1 MAAYSLLWEAVS
13 GHDVAKEGHMR
24 ISAKESLK
32 ALTTYFSGG
41 GGRGP
46 GGHAWSVNYV
56 AISLPALMTLFYP
69 V

>member
-1 MAAYSLLWEAVS
+1 
-13 GHDVAKEGHMR
+13 MR